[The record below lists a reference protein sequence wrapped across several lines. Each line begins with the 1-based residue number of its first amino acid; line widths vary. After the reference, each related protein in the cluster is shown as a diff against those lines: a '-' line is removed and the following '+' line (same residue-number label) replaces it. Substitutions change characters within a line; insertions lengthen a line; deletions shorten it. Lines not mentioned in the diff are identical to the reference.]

1 MDDTIK
7 VIGNLEIIK
16 KDKDDKI
23 VETRS
28 VPNLV
33 VNAGKAYIAS
43 RLVDNPTSNIPKSMA
58 LGESAATTTGAMTA
72 LTSEVGRIS
81 GANFS
86 NVISSN
92 TITFTGVFGGGVATS
107 SGGLREAAILD
118 SPVSGGTMLCRTTFA
133 AVTKN
138 ASDSITV
145 NWNITIA

>member
-43 RLVDNPTSNIPKSMA
+43 RLVDNPTSNIPNSMA
-58 LGESAATTTGAMTA
+58 LGESGTTAAGSQTA
-72 LTSEVGRIS
+72 LLSEVGRIS

-107 SGGLREAAILD
+107 SGLREAAILN
-118 SPVSGGTMLCRTTFA
+118 SPVSGGTMLCRTTFS
-133 AVTKN
+133 AVTKG

>member
-43 RLVDNPTSNIPKSMA
+43 RLVNNPTSNIPKGMA

-81 GANFS
+81 GTNFS

-107 SGGLREAAILD
+107 SGLREAAILD
-118 SPVSGGTMLCRTTFA
+118 QPVSGGTMLCRTTFA
-133 AVTKN
+133 AVTKGG
-138 ASDSITV
+138 SDSITV